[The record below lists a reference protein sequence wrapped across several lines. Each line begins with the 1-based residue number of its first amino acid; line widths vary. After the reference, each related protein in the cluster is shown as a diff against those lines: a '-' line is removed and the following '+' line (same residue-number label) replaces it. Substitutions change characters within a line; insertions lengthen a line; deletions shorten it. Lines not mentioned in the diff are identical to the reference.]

1 MQAYFINIKI
11 ILKDK
16 QKSLLKNLFNN
27 DFKIWYLKNIIIY
40 NILISRLKP
49 KIHLNIKLY
58 TNNNKKYSR
67 IINIIIIIIYFILL
81 KSCWSCSSSTN
92 IYLMRKVL

>member
-40 NILISRLKP
+40 NILIFKLKP

-58 TNNNKKYSR
+58 INNDKK
-67 IINIIIIIIYFILL
+67 I
-81 KSCWSCSSSTN
+81 
-92 IYLMRKVL
+92 